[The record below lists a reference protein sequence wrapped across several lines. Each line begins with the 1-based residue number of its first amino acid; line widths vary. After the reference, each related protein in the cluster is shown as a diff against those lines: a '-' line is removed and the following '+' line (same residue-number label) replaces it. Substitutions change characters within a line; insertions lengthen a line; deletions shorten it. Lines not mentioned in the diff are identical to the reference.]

1 MFLAKANSKIIRVQR
16 KNWNLDQPPDMALGQ
31 CEFAE
36 GGFTRQGATS
46 GVRLANKGL
55 PMNAIASRPGLVL
68 VDERLNLVAANS
80 DALQILAFP
89 ESPEKLGN
97 LNAWLSKKIHSH
109 LLDGKSLNRPSFVHE
124 FRSAKRTYI
133 CRAFPLNTGAN
144 GPARPAMALMLERKS
159 NGGGTLAEISERFGL
174 TAREQETMRLLA
186 EGFSSKEIAA
196 RMKISPNTVKAF
208 VHLVMVKMGVSTRSG
223 IIGKMVGADNL
234 NHRSNGE
241 KRPNVP

>member
-1 MFLAKANSKIIRVQR
+1 
-16 KNWNLDQPPDMALGQ
+16 
-31 CEFAE
+31 
-36 GGFTRQGATS
+36 
-46 GVRLANKGL
+46 
-55 PMNAIASRPGLVL
+55 MNAIASRPGLVL

-89 ESPEKLGN
+89 ETPEKLGH
-97 LNAWLSKKIHSH
+97 LNGWLSKKIHSC
-109 LLDGKSLNRPSFVHE
+109 LLDGKALNRPSFVHE

-133 CRAFPLNTGAN
+133 CRAFPLNTGGN
-144 GPARPAMALMLERKS
+144 GAARPALALMLERKS

-223 IIGKMVGADNL
+223 IIGKMVGADNF
-234 NHRSNGE
+234 NHRTNGE